1 MVVHVEHALLA
12 LRTVMAT
19 FGFEVVANE
28 AKFALIWVLII
39 ESPHNGNPS
48 WVCDCDCD
56 EGPNA
61 HCVEEG
67 CDGSP
72 PYRPFF
78 ALPDEEFYEIH
89 CEDDN
94 ERYGD
99 ADEVWVIEWE
109 IFARSQY
116 HVLIL

>member
-1 MVVHVEHALLA
+1 MVHVEHALLA
-12 LRTVMAT
+12 LRTVVAA
-19 FGFEVVANE
+19 FWFEVVASE

-39 ESPHNGNPS
+39 ESPHNGDPS
-48 WVCDCDCD
+48 WVCDRDCD
-56 EGPNA
+56 EGPHA

-67 CDGSP
+67 CGGSP

-78 ALPDEEFYEIH
+78 ALSDEEFYEIY
-89 CEDDN
+89 CEDDY

-99 ADEVWVIEWE
+99 ADEVWVVEWE
-109 IFARSQY
+109 VFAGSQY